1 MKRKRKR
8 LDIRV
13 YTNPECVGEYTK
25 IGARVI
31 YADISGA
38 VMDSLYRPDTG
49 WPMTPFE
56 YEDVMD
62 FVAGN
67 YGLRRIDLEQAFFR
81 CRKVYE
87 DAARDL
93 YLEAYRQCYFAIQKS
108 EEVKKALEEELR
120 IAKDAA
126 GYRQAEIGEKGPRR
140 IMRLEASSKSG
151 S

>member
-13 YTNPECVGEYTK
+13 YTDQECTGEYTK
-25 IGARVI
+25 IGALTI
-31 YADISGA
+31 YGEISGA
-38 VMDSLYRPDTG
+38 VMDSLYQPDTG
-49 WPMTPFE
+49 HPMRPYG
-56 YEDVMD
+56 YEEVMN

-67 YGLRRIDLEQAFFR
+67 YGLRPRDLERAFFK

-87 DAARDL
+87 DAVRDL
-93 YLEAYRQCYFAIQKS
+93 YFEAYGQCYFAIQKS
-108 EEVKKALEEELR
+108 EEAKKALEDELR

-126 GYRQAEIGEKGPRR
+126 GYFKAKIGDKLPRR
-140 IMRLEASSKSG
+140 VIRSGGSSRNG